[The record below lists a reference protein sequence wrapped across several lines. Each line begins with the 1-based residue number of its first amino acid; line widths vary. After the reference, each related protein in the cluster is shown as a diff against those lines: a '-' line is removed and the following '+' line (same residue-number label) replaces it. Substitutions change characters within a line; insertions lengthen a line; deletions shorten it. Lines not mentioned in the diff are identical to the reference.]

1 MSPRCQARHLGRQRA
16 ARGFTLVE
24 LMVAIALGLV
34 LLTVLV
40 SLIISSVTNRS
51 ELDKSSRQIENGRY
65 SLETLVNDIQM
76 AGFKGQTGI
85 QSWDRVMPAAC
96 PANTADLGYT
106 STAGSPQKVPLPVV
120 GLTDVPSCLASAASG
135 ANVKTGTGMLLVT
148 RASSEVLAPV
158 AAQPGEHYIQV
169 STCKDDPLSFE
180 AGSPAAPDPAGGSSA
195 APKFELRKKDCSS
208 SNLASL
214 RKLVHR
220 IYFISDCNECGKD
233 TIPTLKVAEFINGSM
248 VISPLVD
255 GIDDLQF
262 DYGIDMDHNGSP
274 DCYVSAPGAPPSTE
288 IDVAT
293 CPQTSPAYDWTKAD
307 ENWLNVMA
315 VRVHL
320 LARNTE
326 PSPGWAAEEK
336 KRTYALG
343 LAHPQVGRF
352 DDNYKRHAFSTVARL
367 INDSGIRELP

>member
-65 SLETLVNDIQM
+65 ALETLVNDIQM

-169 STCKDDPLSFE
+169 STCKDDPLSF
-180 AGSPAAPDPAGGSSA
+180 
-195 APKFELRKKDCSS
+195 
-208 SNLASL
+208 
-214 RKLVHR
+214 
-220 IYFISDCNECGKD
+220 
-233 TIPTLKVAEFINGSM
+233 
-248 VISPLVD
+248 
-255 GIDDLQF
+255 
-262 DYGIDMDHNGSP
+262 
-274 DCYVSAPGAPPSTE
+274 
-288 IDVAT
+288 
-293 CPQTSPAYDWTKAD
+293 
-307 ENWLNVMA
+307 
-315 VRVHL
+315 
-320 LARNTE
+320 
-326 PSPGWAAEEK
+326 
-336 KRTYALG
+336 
-343 LAHPQVGRF
+343 
-352 DDNYKRHAFSTVARL
+352 
-367 INDSGIRELP
+367 